1 MLSGRF
7 GWIFAAVG
15 VLAVI
20 LVAAAIG
27 GRDKSDET
35 VPAGEWAQSVCGAV
49 GVWRGELEAIV
60 EDIRTPN
67 ATSTAGG
74 EEPQSETPQGRT
86 GFVRKG
92 VERAVQATD
101 TLIEGIENAGV
112 PDVDQGQE
120 AADIANRWA
129 QSTKDEFEEA
139 QDALE
144 DEADD
149 LADAVDQ
156 FTAAARSIAVA
167 LTGGVQALADIVRL
181 SPELTQA
188 LAASSTCREVR
199 EEAGA

>member
-1 MLSGRF
+1 MRGPVP
-7 GWIFAAVG
+7 WIVAGVG
-15 VLAVI
+15 VVAVI
-20 LVAAAIG
+20 VVAAAIG

-60 EDIRTPN
+60 EDIGTPN

-101 TLIEGIENAGV
+101 TLIEGVENAGI
-112 PDVDQGQE
+112 PDTEQGEE
-120 AADIANRWA
+120 ASNIVNRWA
-129 QSTKDEFEEA
+129 ESTKDEFEEA
-139 QDALE
+139 QDALDE
-144 DEADD
+144 EADTIS
-149 LADAVDQ
+149 DAVDQ

-167 LTGGVQALADIVRL
+167 LTGGVQALADVVRL
-181 SPELTQA
+181 DPQLTQA

>member
-1 MLSGRF
+1 MRGPVP
-7 GWIFAAVG
+7 WIVAGIG

-101 TLIEGIENAGV
+101 TLIEGVENAGI
-112 PDVDQGQE
+112 PDTEQGEE
-120 AADIANRWA
+120 ASNIVNRWA
-129 QSTKDEFEEA
+129 ESTKDEFEEA
-139 QDALE
+139 QDALDE
-144 DEADD
+144 EADTIS
-149 LADAVDQ
+149 DAVDQ

-167 LTGGVQALADIVRL
+167 LTGGVQALADVVRL
-181 SPELTQA
+181 DPQLTQA

>member
-1 MLSGRF
+1 MRGPF
-7 GWIFAAVG
+7 VWIVAAVG
-15 VLAVI
+15 VVAVI
-20 LVAAAIG
+20 VVAAAIG

-101 TLIEGIENAGV
+101 TLIEGVENAGV
-112 PDVDQGQE
+112 PDTEQGEE
-120 AADIANRWA
+120 ASNIVNRWA
-129 QSTKDEFEEA
+129 ESTKDEFEEA
-139 QDALE
+139 QDALDE
-144 DEADD
+144 EADTIS
-149 LADAVDQ
+149 DAVDQ

-167 LTGGVQALADIVRL
+167 LTGGVQALADVVRL
-181 SPELTQA
+181 DPQLTQA

-199 EEAGA
+199 EETGS

>member
-1 MLSGRF
+1 MR
-7 GWIFAAVG
+7 GWVTWVAILAG
-15 VLAVI
+15 IVL
-20 LVAAAIG
+20 LVLVTAAIG
-27 GRDKSDET
+27 NRDESGET
-35 VPAGEWAQSVCGAV
+35 VSAGKWAQNVCGAV
-49 GVWRGELEAIV
+49 GVWRGELEATV
-60 EDIRTPN
+60 EDVRTPSS
-67 ATSTAGG
+67 AAPGV

>member
-1 MLSGRF
+1 MRGPVP
-7 GWIFAAVG
+7 WIVAGIG

-60 EDIRTPN
+60 DDIRTPN

-92 VERAVQATD
+92 VERAVEATD
-101 TLIEGIENAGV
+101 TLVEGIDNAGI
-112 PDVDQGQE
+112 PDTAQGEE
-120 AADIANRWA
+120 AANIVNRWA
-129 QSTKDEFEEA
+129 ESTKDEFEEA
-139 QDALE
+139 QDALDE
-144 DEADD
+144 EADTIS
-149 LADAVDQ
+149 DAVDQ

-167 LTGGVQALADIVRL
+167 LTGGVQALADVVRL
-181 SPELTQA
+181 DPQLTQA
-188 LAASSTCREVR
+188 LSASSTCREVR
-199 EEAGA
+199 EETGS